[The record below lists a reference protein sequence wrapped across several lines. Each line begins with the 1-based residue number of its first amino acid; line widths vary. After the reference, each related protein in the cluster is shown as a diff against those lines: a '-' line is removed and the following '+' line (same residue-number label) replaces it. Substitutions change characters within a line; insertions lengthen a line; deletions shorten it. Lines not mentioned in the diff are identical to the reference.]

1 MTDRPT
7 EPSLT
12 ERLSSLARRH
22 CAALA
27 ACALA
32 LFLFHPF
39 FLHGMVLNGNH
50 DRADYAIP
58 MHALFSS
65 AFKSFSL
72 PQWNPYMFCGNSLFS
87 GAGYIYFYPLH
98 WPLWLFPAAALPFL
112 LTLSTLAHF
121 WLFAF
126 FLVMI
131 IEKESGSRT
140 AAALCAAAVCLSNP
154 VVTAVAS
161 GEGMLMHFTWLAAL
175 LYLRVTA
182 AERDSRRNFLLS
194 SVAATLML
202 LGSMIQMAVYSL
214 GLYALFSV
222 ILSLKEGSGN
232 IRAKLRAVSIPLA
245 PLAAAFLLSGPRL
258 IPFFLSGSGKTAPIT
273 LAAFIRRGGAG
284 LDALLRLFS
293 GGFFGYDLTKPYPL
307 ALNSYEAFNAFAG
320 IAFVIFAT
328 WGLRLAWK
336 KYLPWAVCAAA
347 ALLFSL
353 RSPLQFVQYMALG
366 RAEVIYSRLAWF
378 LPLFLSIPAA
388 HALASLENSDGQ
400 SRKKA
405 ALPAGMLCAAVFIWI
420 LFLFPQP
427 AAVSAE
433 WARKSVAAFLV
444 SSALLV
450 TALTIS
456 ANRKVFLSLVA
467 AAMLLDVG
475 VSIRGAANSSNPFFS
490 DRIYPPLSDTEK
502 SIAAAF
508 YGKRDFRIYGASPN
522 TADFAC
528 INAGLYNASGYDNAP
543 PQRITEL
550 YAYPARPGRTQ
561 ARKVGP
567 NNAAA
572 IAFSANAGIIA
583 PDGTFIPANR
593 YLPRFAVFHK
603 AAVEPDPDKGLALLE
618 AGTLPED
625 VLLLE
630 KQPALPPMPGSGKVK
645 LLRETLNSIT
655 IETQSTSPALLYIG
669 DVWAAGWSASVD
681 GKPTEILRAAHAFRA
696 VSIPAGRSTVRME
709 YSAGGLA
716 AGFAAATAGLALL
729 LFSLLKPPKVQN
741 N

>member
-1 MTDRPT
+1 MTGSPNK
-7 EPSLT
+7 PSVY
-12 ERLSSLARRH
+12 ERLSALGRWRF
-22 CAALA
+22 AALV

-39 FLHGMVLNGNH
+39 FLQGMVLNGNH

-58 MHALFSS
+58 MHTLFSN

-98 WPLWLFPAAALPFL
+98 WPLWLFPAAELPLL

-126 FLVMI
+126 FLVLI
-131 IEKESGSRT
+131 IERESGSR
-140 AAALCAAAVCLSNP
+140 AAAGLCAAAVCLSNP

-161 GEGMLMHFTWLAAL
+161 GEGMLMHFTWLAVL
-175 LYLRVTA
+175 LYLRLTA
-182 AERDSRRNFLLS
+182 GGRSFRKNFLLS
-194 SVAATLML
+194 SAAMTLML

-214 GLYALFSV
+214 GFYALFS
-222 ILSLKEGSGN
+222 IAMSLKEENGAM
-232 IRAKLRAVSIPLA
+232 RTKLRSVLVQLIPLSVA
-245 PLAAAFLLSGPRL
+245 LLMAGPRL
-258 IPFFLSGSGKTAPIT
+258 IPFFLSGSGKTEAIT

-284 LDALLRLFS
+284 LNALLRLFS

-320 IAFVIFAT
+320 IAFIILAA

-336 KYLPWAVCAAA
+336 KHMPWAVCAAA

-353 RSPLQFVQYMALG
+353 RSPLQFAQYLALG
-366 RAEVIYSRLAWF
+366 RAEVLYSRLAWF

-388 HALASLENSDGQ
+388 HALDSLAGSDSR
-400 SRKKA
+400 SRKNA
-405 ALPAGMLCAAVFIWI
+405 ALFAAAICAAIFIWM
-420 LFLFPQP
+420 LFLFPKP
-427 AAVSAE
+427 ASVSAE

-444 SSALLV
+444 SSALLIA
-450 TALTIS
+450 ALTVS
-456 ANRKVFLSLVA
+456 GTRKVFLALAA
-467 AAMLLDVG
+467 AAMLIDVG
-475 VSIRGAANSSNPFFS
+475 VSMRGAANSSNPLFS

-502 SIAAAF
+502 SIGAVF
-508 YGKRDFRIYGASPN
+508 SEKRDFRIYGASPN
-522 TADFAC
+522 TKDFAC

-550 YAYPARPGRTQ
+550 YAYPARLGRTQ
-561 ARKVGP
+561 ARKVEP
-567 NNAAA
+567 RNAAA

-583 PDGTFIPANR
+583 PDGTFVSATR
-593 YLPRFAVFHK
+593 YLPRFMVFHK
-603 AAVEPDPDKGLALLE
+603 AAVEHNQDKGLELLQS
-618 AGTLPED
+618 GTLPED

-630 KQPALPPMPGSGKVK
+630 KQPPLQPLPGKGNTALAG
-645 LLRETLNSIT
+645 ETLNSIT
-655 IETQSTSPALLYIG
+655 IEAQSSSPALLYVG
-669 DVWAAGWSASVD
+669 DVWAEGWSAYVN
-681 GKPTEILRAAHAFRA
+681 GNPAEILRAAHAFRA

-709 YSAGGLA
+709 YRARGVYEGLA
-716 AGFAAATAGLALL
+716 AFMAGLALD
-729 LFSLLKPPKVQN
+729 LFLLLKPPKVQN